1 LLIRRKALR
10 VRLLLLLGVSNLTF
24 SLILVEV
31 CLELAD
37 QELREVRVVVL
48 VVHNYLVANHYAR
61 FLVGLAHWGWRCRLV
76 LSHRVP
82 LRRCYK
88 LGLLL
93 WTALLEPHVK
103 ILLRLAGFLVLVEHD
118 WIRNQVLPLISCAV
132 LRLSLNL
139 DEGRGVAGGGSGHN
153 IELGVVALL
162 DIELILLSGGLH
174 V

>member
-1 LLIRRKALR
+1 M
-10 VRLLLLLGVSNLTF
+10 
-24 SLILVEV
+24 
-31 CLELAD
+31 
-37 QELREVRVVVL
+37 
-48 VVHNYLVANHYAR
+48 
-61 FLVGLAHWGWRCRLV
+61 
-76 LSHRVP
+76 
-82 LRRCYK
+82 
-88 LGLLL
+88 
-93 WTALLEPHVK
+93 
-103 ILLRLAGFLVLVEHD
+103 LVEHD